1 MLTIIIA
8 VVGFLVDRVAKILTL
23 RYVKPVG
30 SISVI
35 DGVFSFT
42 YVENTGAAHG
52 LFQGKVWI
60 LAAVS
65 AVVSVVIIWY
75 VAKNYKKLP
84 TWLRVAFALILAG
97 ALGNLFD
104 RVVYGYVI
112 DMMQVTFINYPV
124 FNPADNMLVVGVVIL
139 CIFILFIDTDV
150 FGLKKKKQQL
160 PEEEITEKDKPEN

>member
-30 SISVI
+30 TISVI
-35 DGVFSFT
+35 DGVIYFT

-60 LAAVS
+60 LAGGFCS
-65 AVVSVVIIWY
+65 CQCC
-75 VAKNYKKLP
+75 NYMVCSKELQKIAYMAARCICL
-84 TWLRVAFALILAG
+84 VLAG

-139 CIFILFIDTDV
+139 CIYILFVDTDL
-150 FGLKKKKQQL
+150 FGLKRRNNCRKRK
-160 PEEEITEKDKPEN
+160 